1 VLIFLGFFV
10 VVTAY
15 LFDDS
20 MLMAFYSLLP
30 VTALLAALI
39 GLQQSSLATQP

>member
-1 VLIFLGFFV
+1 MRTRRDALVLIFLGFFV

-20 MLMAFYSLLP
+20 MLMAF
-30 VTALLAALI
+30 TACCR
-39 GLQQSSLATQP
+39 